1 MHQRYIEILGI
12 SKLLP
17 PIYQR
22 MYIDSQT
29 SVWSGKKRPEVKLD
43 RETGRDVPGIEEVVY
58 KKLVLA
64 VPDLDKKNEDR
75 SWCVRLCN
83 R

>member
-1 MHQRYIEILGI
+1 
-12 SKLLP
+12 
-17 PIYQR
+17 

-29 SVWSGKKRPEVKLD
+29 SVWSGKERPEVELD

-58 KKLVLA
+58 KKTSA
-64 VPDLDKKNEDR
+64 
-75 SWCVRLCN
+75 SSTRL

>member
-1 MHQRYIEILGI
+1 MHQRYTEILGI

-29 SVWSGKKRPEVKLD
+29 FVWSGKERPEVELD
-43 RETGRDVPGIEEVVY
+43 RETGRDVLGIEEVVY
-58 KKLVLA
+58 KKTGA
-64 VPDLDKKNEDR
+64 
-75 SWCVRLCN
+75 SSTRL